1 MATIKD
7 VARHVGL
14 SVTTVSRALNNYD
27 DVAETTR
34 ERVRAVARTLD
45 YHPNA
50 VARSLQGSQTDT
62 VGLVIPLAL
71 HRSYDAFWLEFI
83 GGMVG
88 ACAPRGVDVLVSA
101 ANPHGDLGDG
111 FERLVRGGR
120 VDGLLVCDIRRADP
134 RIAYLRGQN
143 IPFVAFGRTLEEQDY
158 PFIDVDGTA
167 GVAPRIDWLNSSIW
181 VVPAIVLTSLWGIGN
196 VIVIYLAG
204 LKGVP
209 QPLYE
214 AAEVDGAGWWAR
226 FWNVTIPLLSP
237 TIFYNLLTGLIG
249 VFQIFDGPYVLTQG
263 KGGPPLLSGTNILG
277 SSEFYM
283 IKLYRDAFA
292 NNLYGKASAEAVLL
306 FVFIVLLTLV
316 VLRTSRSW
324 VYYEGNVVKGV

>member
-1 MATIKD
+1 M
-7 VARHVGL
+7 
-14 SVTTVSRALNNYD
+14 
-27 DVAETTR
+27 
-34 ERVRAVARTLD
+34 ARTMSGSK
-45 YHPNA
+45 
-50 VARSLQGSQTDT
+50 VQARRDRKLSKREWREARTF
-62 VGLVIPLAL
+62 
-71 HRSYDAFWLEFI
+71 Y
-83 GGMVG
+83 
-88 ACAPRGVDVLVSA
+88 
-101 ANPHGDLGDG
+101 
-111 FERLVRGGR
+111 
-120 VDGLLVCDIRRADP
+120 LLIT
-134 RIAYLRGQN
+134 
-143 IPFVAFGRTLEEQDY
+143 PFVAGFLFLYLAPGLVSIYTSFTQWNIINPPQWTGADNYATLFTNDPDFAQAIKVTALY
-158 PFIDVDGTA
+158 AALFLPVSLTLSLVLALMMNRQRPGINVFRAIYYMPSLLA
-167 GVAPRIDWLNSSIW
+167 GVSVGVLWIWIFDRQHGALDQILGFVGLPRIDWLNSTTW

-196 VIVIYLAG
+196 TIVIYLAG

-306 FVFIVLLTLV
+306 FVFIVLVTLI

-324 VYYEGNVVKGV
+324 VFYEGNVVKGG

>member
-1 MATIKD
+1 MA
-7 VARHVGL
+7 
-14 SVTTVSRALNNYD
+14 RAMPVNK
-27 DVAETTR
+27 VQTR
-34 ERVRAVARTLD
+34 KRRKLTKREWREARTFYLLITPFIAGFLFL
-45 YHPNA
+45 YLAP
-50 VARSLQGSQTDT
+50 
-62 VGLVIPLAL
+62 GLVALYTSFTQWNIIQPPQWTGAANYVTLFTNDPDYVQAIKVTALYAVLFLPASLILSLVLAL
-71 HRSYDAFWLEFI
+71 MMNRQRPGINVFRAIYYMPS
-83 GGMVG
+83 
-88 ACAPRGVDVLVSA
+88 
-101 ANPHGDLGDG
+101 
-111 FERLVRGGR
+111 
-120 VDGLLVCDIRRADP
+120 LL
-134 RIAYLRGQN
+134 
-143 IPFVAFGRTLEEQDY
+143 
-158 PFIDVDGTA
+158 A
-167 GVAPRIDWLNSSIW
+167 GVSVGVLWIWIFDPQHGALDQILGLVGIPHIDWLNSTVW

-196 VIVIYLAG
+196 IIVIYLAG

-226 FWNVTIPLLSP
+226 FWHVTIPLISP

-263 KGGPPLLSGTNILG
+263 KGGPPFLSGNNILG